1 MILFNGQFLLL
12 KTLIVRHF
20 WLEVAFSCPSEQNVR
35 RWIDVELRLRAFD
48 SDIDIHLTVSMGISL
63 ICDRHGLGIMSRVR
77 LLAFHLIVLNDIWQL
92 HIILLDALLNY
103 YAVLKGCLLS

>member
-1 MILFNGQFLLL
+1 MILFNGLFWLL
-12 KTLIVRHF
+12 KTLNVRHF

-48 SDIDIHLTVSMGISL
+48 SDIDMHLTVSMGISL
-63 ICDRHGLGIMSRVR
+63 IRDRHSLGSMSRVR
-77 LLAFHLIVLNDIWQL
+77 LLAFHFIVLNDIWQL